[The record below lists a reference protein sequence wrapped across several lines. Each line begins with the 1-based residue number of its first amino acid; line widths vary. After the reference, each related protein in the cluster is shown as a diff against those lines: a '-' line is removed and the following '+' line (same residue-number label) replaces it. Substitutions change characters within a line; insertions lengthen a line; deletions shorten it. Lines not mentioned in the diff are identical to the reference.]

1 MKNITEKLHEK
12 LTFEKVTF
20 YIFLAGKHFF
30 TERKLYF
37 HLKIKAT
44 SYSKR

>member
-20 YIFLAGKHFF
+20 YLFLEGKLFLHR
-30 TERKLYF
+30 T
-37 HLKIKAT
+37 KIVFSFENK
-44 SYSKR
+44 SN

>member
-30 TERKLYF
+30 YRE
-37 HLKIKAT
+37 KIIFSFENK
-44 SYSKR
+44 SN

>member
-20 YIFLAGKHFF
+20 NIFLEG
-30 TERKLYF
+30 
-37 HLKIKAT
+37 HLLIK
-44 SYSKR
+44 S